1 MGKGQYLWNWTIED
15 LNLLRKIRLASE
27 KSWSGGINMVKKS
40 LDIRK
45 MTIIGVLG
53 GISIMLGMTPLGFI
67 PIGPTKATIMHIP
80 VIIGAILEG
89 PLVGA
94 FVGLIFGIFSLIQA
108 YTNPTPISFVF
119 FNPIVSILPRILI
132 GIVAY
137 YSYSFIKKLGD
148 KKSKSFIIVFVVAM
162 VTYLSYGV
170 YRSVVDSLGF
180 LSIAINIILI
190 GLVGFLA
197 YTLLGKSKGKDLSV
211 MLGAALGTFTNTF
224 LVMGLIYLFYG
235 EEFVRTIG
243 GNTDLIG
250 KAIFSIALANGIP
263 EMIIGVIVTT
273 SVVGALKNRK

>member
-1 MGKGQYLWNWTIED
+1 MGKGQYLWNWIIED
-15 LNLLRKIRLASE
+15 LNLLGKIRLASE

-148 KKSKSFIIVFVVAM
+148 KKSKVFIIAFIVTM
-162 VTYLSYGV
+162 VTYLAYGV
-170 YRSVVDSLGF
+170 YRSIVDSLGF

-190 GLVGFLA
+190 GLTGFLA

-211 MLGAALGTFTNTF
+211 MVGAALGTFTNTF

-250 KAIFSIALANGIP
+250 KAILSIALANGIP

>member
-1 MGKGQYLWNWTIED
+1 
-15 LNLLRKIRLASE
+15 
-27 KSWSGGINMVKKS
+27 MVKKS

-148 KKSKSFIIVFVVAM
+148 KKSKVFIIAFIVTM
-162 VTYLSYGV
+162 VTYLAYGV
-170 YRSVVDSLGF
+170 YRSIVDNLGF
-180 LSIAINIILI
+180 LSIAMNIILI
-190 GLVGFLA
+190 GLTGFLA

-211 MLGAALGTFTNTF
+211 MVGAALGTFTNTF

-250 KAIFSIALANGIP
+250 KAILSIALANGIP

>member
-1 MGKGQYLWNWTIED
+1 
-15 LNLLRKIRLASE
+15 
-27 KSWSGGINMVKKS
+27 MVKKS

-148 KKSKSFIIVFVVAM
+148 KKSKVFIIAFIVTM
-162 VTYLSYGV
+162 VTYLAYGV
-170 YRSVVDSLGF
+170 YRSIVDSLGF

-190 GLVGFLA
+190 GLTGFLA

-211 MLGAALGTFTNTF
+211 MVGAALGTFTNTF

-250 KAIFSIALANGIP
+250 KAILSIALANGIP